1 MNRKRLKLQ
10 QELTLALLPTL
21 TVISIL
27 GLIEQVSNQRF
38 LFSSLA
44 SSALL
49 IYLDPQHN
57 TNTART
63 LIIAHLLAASA
74 GLGMDVLLGPG
85 YFAGGGAMII
95 TIIVMVLFDRVHPP
109 AASTSLIFAF
119 RTDDVSNLFLF
130 FLAVSMTSVLVLLEQ
145 AVMWQFGRVTREE
158 E

>member
-1 MNRKRLKLQ
+1 MNRKRLTLR

-49 IYLDPQHN
+49 IYLDPQHS
-57 TNTART
+57 TNTAGT

-85 YFAGGGAMII
+85 YSAGSGAMII
-95 TIIVMVLFDRVHPP
+95 TIVVMILLDRVHPP

-119 RTDDVSNLFLF
+119 RTDGVGNLFLF
-130 FLAVSMTSVLVLLEQ
+130 FLAVSMTAVLVLLEQ
-145 AVMWQFGRVTREE
+145 AVMWQFGRFTREE